1 MRGETVKRPGLKV
14 YSLGR
19 FKVKKDDEVISSQ
32 YSSSG
37 KLWLLF
43 QYLLSHPEESVA
55 QEKIIEDLDFDM
67 KLIDAHNALENR
79 IYRLRKMLC
88 AGEKYRAD
96 KYIIYE
102 SGGYSLNW
110 EEGGWFDVREFLRQ
124 QAEAE
129 RAASRGEKNIGI
141 KCYRK
146 ALKLYK
152 GDYLNSKYNL
162 PWAVTKRVMYRQKFL
177 ESVISL
183 IKLLQNKEDYPE
195 IEKICR
201 NALEIEAFDEGLH
214 KLLIRALLEQNKT
227 DRARRHYIYIQKL
240 FAQKDAKLF
249 SDMDWERYKKLEEE
263 SSDEFSDIYEF
274 FAGLDHFEKRE
285 EDLKLLEPDVFKEI
299 MEMETRRRKDN
310 PKRDNYVL
318 FFNLKPTD
326 RLAEEQLEEKEKA
339 GIEHLHEAFRLE
351 LRRGDVICRWNELQY
366 LVLLVDIEVPVVRRI
381 IKRIK
386 DTFHDMI
393 SSEEIILNVSFKRL
407 VAKKK

>member
-1 MRGETVKRPGLKV
+1 MKRSGLKV

-19 FKVKKDDEVISSQ
+19 FIVEKNDEVISSQ

-43 QYLLSHPEESVA
+43 QYLLSHPEEPVT
-55 QEKIIEDLDFDM
+55 QEKIIKDLDFDM
-67 KLIDAHNALENR
+67 ELIDAHNALENR

-96 KYIIYE
+96 KYIIYKN
-102 SGGYSLNW
+102 GGYSLNW

-129 RAASRGEKNIGI
+129 GAVSRGEDDTGI
-141 KCYRK
+141 KCYQE

-152 GDYLNSKYNL
+152 GDYLNSKYDL

-183 IKLLQNKEDYPE
+183 IKLLQHKEDYSE

-201 NALEIEAFDEGLH
+201 NAMEIEAFDEGLH

-240 FAQKDAKLF
+240 SAQKDAKLF

-263 SSDEFSDIYEF
+263 SSNKFSDINEF
-274 FAGLDHFEKRE
+274 FAGLEYFEKKE
-285 EDLKLLEPDVFKEI
+285 EGLKLLEPDVFKEI
-299 MEMETRRRKDN
+299 MEMETRKRKRKSKDN
-310 PKRDNYVL
+310 SKSDNYVL
-318 FFNLKPTD
+318 FFNLKTTD
-326 RLAEEQLEEKEKA
+326 RLAEEQSKEEEKA
-339 GIEHLHEAFRLE
+339 GIESLHEAFRLE
-351 LRRGDVICRWNELQY
+351 LRRGDVICRWNEFQY

-381 IKRIK
+381 IQRIK
-386 DTFHDMI
+386 NTFHDLI
-393 SSEEIILNVSFKRL
+393 SSEEIMLNVSFKRL
-407 VAKKK
+407 VARKN